1 MTIGNMTKLRNYSL
15 FKNTA
20 VVENEISIFALEP
33 TLPYFFFF
41 CKAYNCNVVK
51 CLCENRDVE

>member
-33 TLPYFFFF
+33 TLLYFFF

>member
-41 CKAYNCNVVK
+41 VK
-51 CLCENRDVE
+51 HIIVM